1 MTAQPARPERIAP
14 ETASVMD
21 VSPFKPA
28 LVRAVFRDVT
38 PMHVSRS
45 ATWAAASVT
54 RTVLTEII
62 DAARKAAAEEA
73 RKKLIPR
80 DLLSAID
87 RNVELEVG
95 GKWYD
100 HSPTFKGLNGVMY
113 DAEGVIVPPRKRSRS
128 RRPSGV
134 SGAHQFEA
142 GVKQLLRNRGVTAVP
157 AMVRDLDGIA
167 SVFLTDLA
175 RDAAMVVREGGVK
188 RFGTVTLVM
197 PGEPDP
203 DPASSLKD
211 PDPAPSLRDSIG
223 DLSSRRGDARTVGRD
238 DILAATTMQL
248 FGRIRQRALVE
259 AHAATQSY
267 SLTRLVAG
275 PPAAGE
281 IADPPPVREID
292 RQG

>member
-142 GVKQLLRNRGVTAVP
+142 GVKQLLRNRRVTAVP

-188 RFGTVTLVM
+188 RFGTVTLVTSD
-197 PGEPDP
+197 EPSP
-203 DPASSLKD
+203 S
-211 PDPAPSLRDSIG
+211 PSLPDSLG
-223 DLSSRRGDARTVGRD
+223 ALSTRRGDARTIGRD

>member
-1 MTAQPARPERIAP
+1 MTAQPTRLERIGP
-14 ETASVMD
+14 ETDALKD
-21 VSPFKPA
+21 VSPFKPS
-28 LVRAVFRDVT
+28 LVRTVFRDVT

-62 DAARKAAAEEA
+62 DAARGAAAEEA

-134 SGAHQFEA
+134 AGAHRFEA

-188 RFGTVTLVM
+188 RFGTVTLVTSD
-197 PGEPDP
+197 EPP
-203 DPASSLKD
+203 PSTS
-211 PDPAPSLRDSIG
+211 PSLQDSLG
-223 DLSSRRGDARTVGRD
+223 ALSTRRGDARTIGRD
-238 DILAATTMQL
+238 DVLAATTIQL
-248 FGRIRQRALVE
+248 FGGRIRQRALVE

-275 PPAAGE
+275 PAAAGE
-281 IADPPPVREID
+281 IADPPPVRDID